1 MKSSKHL
8 HHCKK
13 LHHPSKLPQSP
24 KLCGTSK
31 RLAFQILPKSA
42 WYLRNPGRP
51 RFARF
56 LTRKWRH
63 FLNSEVFSLEVSAA
77 LPPIIRISGPYEV
90 SETCSFTLDP
100 CSKLHAKISFV
111 GGMRY
116 VLFFIHF
123 RFEVFVA
130 AIKIRMHQ

>member
-8 HHCKK
+8 HHP
-13 LHHPSKLPQSP
+13 LKLPQSP

-31 RLAFQILPKSA
+31 RLAFKYFRNLPGISGTRA
-42 WYLRNPGRP
+42 APE
-51 RFARF
+51 FARF

-100 CSKLHAKISFV
+100 CSKLHSKISFV
-111 GGMRY
+111 GGMY
-116 VLFFIHF
+116 SSSFIF
-123 RFEVFVA
+123 ALKWSCQRPKSGCVNDL
-130 AIKIRMHQ
+130 